1 MVALLNSQ
9 RRVNPTGCWPQC
21 YTSRNFFYLF
31 EVMRTLLALTTGLM
45 LLLVSLQSYARDY
58 IIEAIIFTNETGD
71 QTASASLN
79 NGSDKYR
86 IAAEPRVL
94 RARARL
100 DKSIEASVGIETLDE
115 SDPLLTLSE
124 LAGAQAILDKN
135 PGHRVLQALSWTQ
148 SEADFSNSPL
158 INVGDEQTLS
168 GTIRIYAPS
177 LLFAELILRYA
188 PGDVF
193 NTPDPSLPQYFI
205 DEQRKL
211 KLNEVHYFDQA
222 RFGVVLSVR
231 PQEKATPTE

>member
-1 MVALLNSQ
+1 
-9 RRVNPTGCWPQC
+9 
-21 YTSRNFFYLF
+21 
-31 EVMRTLLALTTGLM
+31 MRTLFALSISLILSLA
-45 LLLVSLQSYARDY
+45 SLQSFARDY
-58 IIEAIIFTNETGD
+58 IIEAIIFTNETED
-71 QTASASLN
+71 QTAPSFILDSS
-79 NGSDKYR
+79 SDKYWV
-86 IAAEPRVL
+86 AAEPRIL

-100 DKSIEASVGIETLDE
+100 DKSIEASVGIETLNE
-115 SDPLLTLSE
+115 SEPLLALSE

-135 PGHRVLQALSWTQ
+135 PKHRVLQTLSWTQ

-158 INVGDEQTLS
+158 INVGDEKTLS

-222 RFGVVLSVR
+222 RLGVVLSVR
-231 PQEKATPTE
+231 PQGEPTPLE